1 MLCSIFLV
9 LLIRLIRPWSLNE
22 GWHVYKIVETL
33 ILTSVVFLVLASSDL
48 TIDPEFS
55 W

>member
-9 LLIRLIRPWSLNE
+9 LLIHLGSRSVNE
-22 GWHVYKIVETL
+22 GWHIYKIVEPVIFTGL
-33 ILTSVVFLVLASSDL
+33 VFLVLASSDL
-48 TIDPEFS
+48 AIDPEFP

>member
-9 LLIRLIRPWSLNE
+9 LLIHLWLWSLNG
-22 GWHVYKIVETL
+22 GWNVYKIVETV
-33 ILTSVVFLVLASSDL
+33 ILTAVVFLALASSDPA
-48 TIDPEFS
+48 IDPGFS